1 MDAPPEGRQAREI
14 VEAILRVLRAG
25 CAWRLL
31 PMDFPRGRRSAPIR
45 RWGERP
51 SGRAYTEPS
60 SWPAGNGQAGKPLRP
75 RRSSTAGPSG
85 RPVERKFKGHEAG
98 KPIRGRKRRILTE
111 AGGRLRAVEVRD
123 ADLHQDRDGAK
134 GVLKRSRRR
143 FPFVARLGRRRPPP
157 ASRFP
162 GLRRPLS
169 SSIIPRRLAGTKGLV
184 VIRRRR
190 VVERALARIPK
201 RRRLGRAQEQRPRA
215 AGTLIAA
222 AAGRPRRAMARAFS
236 DAVWKTSRNPR
247 PEEVR
252 GGFTYL
258 SGR

>member
-1 MDAPPEGRQAREI
+1 
-14 VEAILRVLRAG
+14 
-25 CAWRLL
+25 
-31 PMDFPRGRRSAPIR
+31 MDFPRGRRSAPIR

-51 SGRAYTEPS
+51 SGRAYAEPS

-169 SSIIPRRLAGTKGLV
+169 SSMILRAWPGRKASSSSAGAGSWSAPWPGSRSADASAGPRSNAPAPPERSSQPPQAALV
-184 VIRRRR
+184 
-190 VVERALARIPK
+190 
-201 RRRLGRAQEQRPRA
+201 GRWHGPFRMRS
-215 AGTLIAA
+215 
-222 AAGRPRRAMARAFS
+222 GRPLETR
-236 DAVWKTSRNPR
+236 VPKG
-247 PEEVR
+247 VR